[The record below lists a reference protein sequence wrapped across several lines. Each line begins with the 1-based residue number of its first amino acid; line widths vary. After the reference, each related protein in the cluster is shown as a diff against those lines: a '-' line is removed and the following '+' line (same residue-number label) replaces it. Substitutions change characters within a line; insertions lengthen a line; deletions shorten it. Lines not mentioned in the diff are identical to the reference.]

1 MRSEL
6 AHSRARS
13 EFFKQRSQLL
23 SSQLLESKNSLM
35 RVRRDIVQ
43 DVASGGS
50 GSIRGDFGNGSTA
63 SSSRVPVVSRDEKSS
78 TTMMPPEATQ
88 DPEGTILDPKAI
100 KRKAIAALRELIK
113 QVGLKE
119 SEYEYHFEVLP
130 DYD

>member
-50 GSIRGDFGNGSTA
+50 GIIREISVMVRQLLVREFQ
-63 SSSRVPVVSRDEKSS
+63 SSAETRRVQR
-78 TTMMPPEATQ
+78 Q
-88 DPEGTILDPKAI
+88 
-100 KRKAIAALRELIK
+100 
-113 QVGLKE
+113 
-119 SEYEYHFEVLP
+119 
-130 DYD
+130 